1 VSQRSLDRYRTLAN
15 SLDARFRIPGT
26 PFRFGWDAILGLIP
40 GIGDAIGGLVG
51 GYGLWVG
58 TRLGAPL
65 VVLARM
71 LLNLV
76 IDVLIGAFPVAGDLF
91 DIAWRGNLRNLALLE
106 RWLERPHQTRS
117 RSIGLFAGMF
127 GVLVGVC
134 LVALGISLWLLQ
146 AVLGLLTGY

>member
-1 VSQRSLDRYRTLAN
+1 MSPHLDRYRTLAN

-40 GIGDAIGGLVG
+40 GIGDAIGGLIG

-58 TRLGAPL
+58 TRLGAPW

-71 LLNLV
+71 LLNLAVDV
-76 IDVLIGAFPVAGDLF
+76 IGGTLPLVGDLF
-91 DIAWRGNLRNLALLE
+91 DIGWRGNLRNLALLE

-117 RSIGLFAGMF
+117 RSIGLFVGMF

-134 LVALGISLWLLQ
+134 LVALGISLWLVQ
-146 AVLGLLTGY
+146 AVLRLLTGY